1 MRRLTTLCR
10 TFALV
15 LALCL
20 PARAAA
26 AQSPSADSTA
36 VARTIDAFHA
46 ALERGDSAAALALLV
61 PGAVILESGSAESV
75 AEYRAHHLPA
85 DIDFARAIRGA
96 RTALRITVRGDLAW
110 AAATSTTQGEFKG
123 RAVNSAGAELLVL
136 ERTGAGWRLAAIH
149 WSSRRRN

>member
-1 MRRLTTLCR
+1 MRPLS
-10 TFALV
+10 TFCLALV
-15 LALCL
+15 LLLGLSA
-20 PARAAA
+20 PAAG
-26 AQSPSADSTA
+26 AQSASSDSAA
-36 VARTIDAFHA
+36 VARTIVAFHA
-46 ALERGDSAAALALLV
+46 ALERGDSAAALALLA

-85 DIDFARAIRGA
+85 DIEFARAIRGA
-96 RTALRITVRGDLAW
+96 RTPLRITVRGDLAW

-136 ERTGAGWRLAAIH
+136 ERTAGGWRLTAVH